1 VQLTEAW
8 GMPMPRVQLEMV
20 YRRYQF
26 LAELVGSGRL
36 LEVGCGAA
44 LGNEILTREAAVVV
58 SFDLD
63 LENLCSARGHV
74 GGLLGC
80 SDAEALPFA
89 GGSFDVVAA
98 CEMIYY
104 VQDQKQLV
112 SEARRVLRP
121 GGRLFVAVANPERPG
136 FHHSPMSTHY
146 PTAGD
151 LSEMLM
157 EQGFIPELYGVF
169 PLGRSMRARLFRLLA
184 SVASKLQLV
193 PGTLAGRGMV
203 KRLFVGGLSPF
214 GGFEGIDD
222 SDVAQPVP
230 IDPSQK
236 DRFHHVLY
244 AVGRLEG

>member
-1 VQLTEAW
+1 
-8 GMPMPRVQLEMV
+8 M
-20 YRRYQF
+20 
-26 LAELVGSGRL
+26 
-36 LEVGCGAA
+36 
-44 LGNEILTREAAVVV
+44 GNGILTREAGIVV
-58 SFDLD
+58 SSDLD
-63 LENLCSARGHV
+63 LENLCSARDHV
-74 GGLLGC
+74 DGLLGC

-89 GGSFDVVAA
+89 GDSFDVVAA

-104 VQDQKQLV
+104 VQNQKRFV

-121 GGRLFVAVANPERPG
+121 GGRLFITVANPERPG

-151 LSEMLM
+151 LSEMLT
-157 EQGFIPELYGVF
+157 EQGFTPELYGVF

-193 PGTLAGRGMV
+193 PRTLAGRGML
-203 KRLFVGGLSPF
+203 KRLLVGELSPF

-222 SDVAQPVP
+222 GDVAQPVP
-230 IDPSQK
+230 IDPSQEV
-236 DRFHHVLY
+236 RFHQVLY